1 MRILFLSYEFPMVG
15 QEEGDTA
22 YCLMQQYAKNPQIQ
36 IDFVT
41 ASLDGQYHL
50 LQMNENISIHRLPVK
65 KNMADLR
72 TLKTGEIFSIARQFY
87 GFSKKLAKSNRYD
100 VTHAFGSFPAGVAA
114 LFLTWSLKI
123 PYIISLHSVDVIDSK
138 KSFAKYL
145 VSKAWKRTCFSIAN
159 TPKLKDFVAPAS
171 IEKEIVIIEKG
182 YDTEMFFPDASKH
195 KTDKFLI
202 LCDSEVTPIKGVRA
216 LVQAFKILSSR
227 FRQIQMVVLG
237 DGNEKKSLENL
248 AQGLDINDQVV
259 FAGWFSLQDSLK
271 YYQAADVFVMPSID
285 QACDNGV
292 SIRRAMG
299 AGLPIIATAVS
310 SVDEVLHD
318 GENGFLVGLTDPDA
332 IAEKIEKL
340 ILDQKL
346 KETMGSSSLLKA
358 QQSNWIVVADKYMQL
373 YTEAGNVYRIQ
384 LG

>member
-1 MRILFLSYEFPMVG
+1 MLKYAYNIKNKFMRILFLSYEFPMVG

-145 VSKAWKRTCFSIAN
+145 VSRAWKRTCFSIAN

-171 IEKEIVIIEKG
+171 IEKEIEII
-182 YDTEMFFPDASKH
+182 
-195 KTDKFLI
+195 
-202 LCDSEVTPIKGVRA
+202 EVTPLMGGRA
-216 LVQAFKILSSR
+216 LVQSFKILSSR